1 MKRKDRY
8 KLLNYAKKQYSEA
21 FDLDLQFKHLSKK
34 ELYNLLQ
41 EYKHSFMCEWCY
53 CCYGLYNNC
62 WQEPIEEGNWGF
74 TQKQVDEIIKGTID
88 DTIKACRKDS
98 RILYCD
104 LGNRVDVIIVMRDIC
119 SADFLI
125 TFTNEEC

>member
-8 KLLNYAKKQYSEA
+8 KLINYAKKQYSET
-21 FDLDLQFKHLSKK
+21 FDLDLQLKHLSKK

-41 EYKHSFMCEWCY
+41 QYKHSSMCEWSY

-74 TQKQVDEIIKGTID
+74 TQKQVDEIIKGTIN
-88 DTIKACRKDS
+88 DTVKVCRRDS
-98 RILYCD
+98 RILYCKTVD
-104 LGNRVDVIIVMRDIC
+104 RVNVIIVARDIC

-125 TFTNEEC
+125 TFTNELN